1 MPHAITTLLTE
12 SEAITLEAR
21 LRDMLDDMGCSL
33 RKDPDFSGTDPRDA
47 KFMIFDSDGD
57 MPMASHGGPR
67 GDALLDESG
76 RRCGIYRWIAFAGVT
91 TGEVRRNQPDE
102 GRQLRER
109 LEVAINAGD
118 QGQIA
123 LVQSQ
128 AARLRPAEREAA
140 VTAVLR
146 VASSR

>member
-57 MPMASHGGPR
+57 MPMASHG
-67 GDALLDESG
+67 ESV
-76 RRCGIYRWIAFAGVT
+76 YWMDLADVAEYIAV
-91 TGEVRRNQPDE
+91 
-102 GRQLRER
+102 
-109 LEVAINAGD
+109 
-118 QGQIA
+118 
-123 LVQSQ
+123 
-128 AARLRPAEREAA
+128 
-140 VTAVLR
+140 
-146 VASSR
+146 